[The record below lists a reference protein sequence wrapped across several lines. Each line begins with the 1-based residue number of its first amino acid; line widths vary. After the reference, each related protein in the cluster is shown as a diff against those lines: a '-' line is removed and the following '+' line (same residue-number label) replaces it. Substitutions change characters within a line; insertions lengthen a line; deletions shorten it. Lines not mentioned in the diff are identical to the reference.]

1 MAAFLTKISDHLVP
15 MVLYS
20 MLTAGFLLLCTF
32 QKLAS
37 DFSAGK
43 AESILVRLLFVILIS
58 VAVGYRLRESRVP
71 FTTRSLTSF
80 SLVLLFFG
88 VLYYPI
94 LSQVSYLGKSVEWT
108 KHEITK
114 DHQSKPDKV
123 VALVRNF
130 PTLYEKYMEK
140 NLNFSKWFVNL
151 DALVKIYGLRVSPN
165 NNVAVGQDGFYFE
178 GWGAR
183 RVEKGI
189 TEKFDNIADYMGQIP
204 FTEDE
209 LRQWKKALEERKYWL
224 KEQGIDY
231 VFILAPTKA
240 LVYQEFLPKG
250 LQRVVDEKKG
260 ITRYE
265 QLTNYLRN
273 NADINFIDL
282 LPPLLEAKKKRDYP
296 LLFYKTDFHW
306 NFYGA
311 FIAYQAIIE
320 ELRTFYP
327 HYNLALPD
335 FSDFD
340 LSIDE
345 HWAHHRFMD
354 MVGLPTSLH
363 KNEHYITMVPKKGGP
378 WDSAQDLPAK
388 GIYDVYPPKRKITSE
403 NGESMDIRLLLNP
416 DAPIPSI
423 LLLGDSFFEKLVY
436 FFSRDGQRVMNFRTI
451 VNFPD
456 AIFKFEKPDLVIQE
470 ILNMFILREPPK
482 NPPGFRPSY
491 LKGKFS
497 DGEERVLLITN
508 PAAFHRTEKK
518 VEIDTT
524 ETLEYRHNGVRIA
537 KLSIEVPQRGTVL
550 FTFIDGQEN
559 SPVSEELEVKKGVN
573 VVYLELPNFS
583 VSKITISAGRGSSDG
598 WQINGLEIRSEKAPK
613 NEIAGN

>member
-1 MAAFLTKISDHLVP
+1 MAAFLTKITDHLVP

-123 VALVRNF
+123 VALVRYF

-151 DALVKIYGLRVSPN
+151 DALVKIYGLKVSPN

-327 HYNLALPD
+327 HYNLAPPN

-508 PAAFHRTEKK
+508 PAAFHRTEKG

-550 FTFIDGQEN
+550 FTFIDGQGN

-598 WQINGLEIRSEKAPK
+598 LQINGLEIRSEKAPK

>member
-1 MAAFLTKISDHLVP
+1 MAAFLTRITDHLVP
-15 MVLYS
+15 MAFYS
-20 MLTAGFLLLCTF
+20 MLTGGFLLLCTF
-32 QKLAS
+32 QKLAG

-43 AESILVRLLFVILIS
+43 TESILVRLLFIILIS
-58 VAVGYRLRESRVP
+58 VVIGYRLRQSMVP
-71 FTTRSLTSF
+71 LTTRSLCSF
-80 SLVLLFFG
+80 FLVLLFFG

-94 LSQVSYLGKSVEWT
+94 FSQVSYLGKSVNWT

-114 DHQSKPDKV
+114 NHESKPDKL
-123 VALVRNF
+123 VALVRHF

-140 NLNFSKWFVNL
+140 NLHFSKLFVNL
-151 DALVKIYGLRVSPN
+151 DALVKIYGLNVSPN

-189 TEKFDNIADYMGQIP
+189 IEKFDNIADYMGQIP

-209 LRQWKKALEERKYWL
+209 LKQWKKTLEERKYWL

-240 LVYQEFLPKG
+240 LVYQEFLPSA
-250 LQRVVDEKKG
+250 LQRAVAEKEG

-265 QLTNYLRN
+265 QLTDYLSK

-320 ELRTFYP
+320 ELKEFYP
-327 HYNLALPD
+327 HYNLELPS
-335 FSDFD
+335 FSEFD

-354 MVGLPTSLH
+354 MVGLPTSMH
-363 KNEHYITMVPKKGGP
+363 KNEHYITMVPKPGGP
-378 WDSAQDLPAK
+378 YDSAQDLPAE
-388 GIYDVYPPKRKITSE
+388 GIYDVYPPKRKITADS
-403 NGESMDIRLLLNP
+403 GETMEIRLLRNP

-456 AIFKFEKPDLVIQE
+456 AIFKFEKPNLVIQE

-491 LKGKFS
+491 LRGKFS
-497 DGEERVLLITN
+497 DGRDRVLLITN
-508 PAAFHRTEKK
+508 PDVFLRTDKG
-518 VEIDTT
+518 VEIDTKDS
-524 ETLEYRHNGVRIA
+524 LKYAHDVVRIA
-537 KLSIEVPQRGTVL
+537 KLSIESPQDGTVK
-550 FTFIDGQEN
+550 FTYADDQGTT
-559 SPVSEELEVKKGVN
+559 PVSEKIKVEKGVN

-583 VSKITISAGRGSSDG
+583 VSKIIVSADTGPSEELE
-598 WQINGLEIRSEKAPK
+598 INELEIRSEGGVDDK
-613 NEIAGN
+613 IAAN